1 MNQSGSMRRPSG
13 FKKGIF
19 VVAGTISLGLGATG
33 VFLPILPTTPFLLL
47 SAACYYKGSERMH
60 RWLLNNKLF
69 GSYIRNYKEG
79 KGISQIGKIFTL
91 FLLWITIGYSA
102 LFMVSSYVV
111 QIVLFAV
118 AIAVTVHVAT
128 LPTLRKSQSSR
139 KKVKE
144 PFEGFEDSAH
154 VCS

>member
-1 MNQSGSMRRPSG
+1 MRRPSS

-19 VVAGTISLGLGATG
+19 VVARTISLGLGAAG

-69 GSYIRNYKEG
+69 GSYIRNYNEG
-79 KGISQIGKIFTL
+79 KGISQTGKIFTL

-118 AIAVTVHVAT
+118 AIVVTVHVVT
-128 LPTLRKSQSSR
+128 LPTFRKSQSLN
-139 KKVKE
+139 KKAKE
-144 PFEGFEDSAH
+144 VFEGSKDDR
-154 VCS
+154 

>member
-1 MNQSGSMRRPSG
+1 MNQSGSMRRPSS
-13 FKKGIF
+13 FKRGIF
-19 VVAGTISLGLGATG
+19 VVAGTISLGLGAAG

-69 GSYIRNYKEG
+69 GSYIRNYNEG
-79 KGISQIGKIFTL
+79 KGISQTAKIFTL

-102 LFMVSSYVV
+102 LFMVSNYIV
-111 QIVLFAV
+111 QIILFAL

-128 LPTLRKSQSSR
+128 LPTFRKSQSSH
-139 KKVKE
+139 KKAKE
-144 PFEGFEDSAH
+144 VSEGSKDDR
-154 VCS
+154 

>member
-1 MNQSGSMRRPSG
+1 MRRPSS

-19 VVAGTISLGLGATG
+19 VVAGTISLGLGAAG

-69 GSYIRNYKEG
+69 GSYIRNYNEG
-79 KGISQIGKIFTL
+79 KGISQTGKIFTL

-118 AIAVTVHVAT
+118 AIVVTVHVVT
-128 LPTLRKSQSSR
+128 LPTFRKSQSLN
-139 KKVKE
+139 KKAKE
-144 PFEGFEDSAH
+144 VFEGSKDDR
-154 VCS
+154 